1 MRLIPKNT
9 LVNLGLKKYS
19 QEWLALVSKL
29 ENWTLEV
36 QNFPKSKISKNVNR
50 EKCLVFQ
57 LII

>member
-9 LVNLGLKKYS
+9 LVNLGLKKYG

-36 QNFPKSKISKNVNR
+36 QKFPKLKFLKFLNWG
-50 EKCLVFQ
+50 
-57 LII
+57 

>member
-9 LVNLGLKKYS
+9 LVNLGLKKYG

-36 QNFPKSKISKNVNR
+36 QNFPKSKISKNVNS